1 MATWSDIERNMN
13 NLEELDRAT
22 LEAFARVPPLPSAN
36 PAYHQTYESA
46 MRRIQRRLQ
55 QFDTEAG
62 SSSQKNRNERTN
74 EHWHKKPVGIVVLSV
89 TAGLLLL
96 LIKFLLGL

>member
-1 MATWSDIERNMN
+1 MATWSDIESNMH

-22 LEAFARVPPLPSAN
+22 LEVFARVPPLPSAN
-36 PAYHQTYESA
+36 PTYHQTYESA

-62 SSSQKNRNERTN
+62 SSQKSRNDDSN
-74 EHWHKKPVGIVVLSV
+74 EHWYKKPVGIVVLSV